1 MEDNTE
7 IQNQVADAM
16 QCVYLTSYRQSSTLQ
31 QLEKKLLAFISDKKN
46 REINLTEIQ
55 NFIKNEKSCDNYS
68 IWLCFGFL
76 YVKSVR
82 DLRIFLDLAVELNIS
97 CGSMERLINKKF
109 YCLCGKDKQTN
120 SYDNKD
126 IYTTVDNLLEDDEH
140 QLHIKGW
147 KAFLNFVFNPQSN
160 VSITESAFFEYVFNK
175 FKAKLDSEGVNRPVK
190 MLYFHKLLVTTN
202 LFDKNVIKFTDEIYS
217 DFSVRNYLRQPVFIK
232 CKFT

>member
-140 QLHIKGW
+140 Q
-147 KAFLNFVFNPQSN
+147 
-160 VSITESAFFEYVFNK
+160 
-175 FKAKLDSEGVNRPVK
+175 
-190 MLYFHKLLVTTN
+190 
-202 LFDKNVIKFTDEIYS
+202 
-217 DFSVRNYLRQPVFIK
+217 
-232 CKFT
+232 